1 MRPSNPP
8 TVLWNPP
15 AGRANESVAIS
26 SGLAGEIGVSPGRSI
41 RPTGPCG
48 TNIDSGAGASASS
61 GAGASDCS
69 GAGVRPEPSP
79 QVPSYGG
86 RVAAYEGGISP

>member
-15 AGRANESVAIS
+15 AGLANESGGIS
-26 SGLAGEIGVSPGRSI
+26 SGLVGEIGVSPGRSM

-48 TNIDSGAGASASS
+48 TNIDSGAGAS
-61 GAGASDCS
+61 GCS
-69 GAGVRPEPSP
+69 GAGVRTRVVTPSLL
-79 QVPSYGG
+79 VWGNGS
-86 RVAAYEGGISP
+86 AYDGAISP